1 MGGLKKIGIVKQH
14 TKQYYGIVT
23 EPIPITQ
30 ISDDLSE
37 EQFLDAYRNLVTYDE
52 RKEQLLKRGY
62 KLVDGE
68 WVKNK
73 KLSKEDKLQFYYTTT
88 TINKLSKIETW
99 VKRKPFTLI
108 QKQLLS
114 DPNISLN
121 NPYIEFTVMD
131 DKGNPQI
138 FYRKK

>member
-1 MGGLKKIGIVKQH
+1 MGGLKKKGIVKQH

-37 EQFLDAYRNLVTYDE
+37 EQFLVAYRNLVTYDE

-73 KLSKEDKLQFYYTTT
+73 KLLT
-88 TINKLSKIETW
+88 TITIEGRDTGARVTIPIEISKTP
-99 VKRKPFTLI
+99 VGTVFTQGESGI
-108 QKQLLS
+108 QLK
-114 DPNISLN
+114 
-121 NPYIEFTVMD
+121 
-131 DKGNPQI
+131 
-138 FYRKK
+138 

>member
-1 MGGLKKIGIVKQH
+1 MGGLKKKGIVKQH

-37 EQFLDAYRNLVTYDE
+37 EQFLVAYRNLVTYDE

-121 NPYIEFTVMD
+121 NPYIEFTVID

>member
-1 MGGLKKIGIVKQH
+1 MGGLKKKGIVKQH

-37 EQFLDAYRNLVTYDE
+37 EQFLVAYRNLVTYDE

-99 VKRKPFTLI
+99 VKKKPFTLI

-121 NPYIEFTVMD
+121 NPYIEFTVID

>member
-1 MGGLKKIGIVKQH
+1 MGGLKKKGIVKQH

-37 EQFLDAYRNLVTYDE
+37 EQFLVAYRNLVTYDE

-88 TINKLSKIETW
+88 TINKLSNIETW

-121 NPYIEFTVMD
+121 NPYIEFTVID

>member
-1 MGGLKKIGIVKQH
+1 MGGLKKKGIVKQH

-23 EPIPITQ
+23 EPMPITQ

-37 EQFLDAYRNLVTYDE
+37 EQFLVAYRNLVTYDE

-121 NPYIEFTVMD
+121 NPYIEFTVID

>member
-1 MGGLKKIGIVKQH
+1 MGGLKKKGIVKQH

-23 EPIPITQ
+23 EPIPFTQ

-37 EQFLDAYRNLVTYDE
+37 EQFLVAYRNLVTYDE

-121 NPYIEFTVMD
+121 NPYIEFTVID